1 MNLSSS
7 YSYHPQPQPY
17 LQPYGYVQLYNPQNS
32 MLPPYGAA
40 NPALLTVSTSVT
52 QPVPPQ
58 QASGATSLPAIS
70 PTTAA
75 IPTPTAASAP
85 PTAQTASIPPSDI
98 SLPSHTPTTTSA
110 SPTAQMAL
118 IPLSVPTSTTN
129 ISLSS
134 HIPTTTNST
143 PSHAPAS
150 QTLASAADVPPA
162 SQVPDSTANIP
173 TPDKATSD
181 SDDGAEEEPML
192 RSEGLPGLDEL
203 EACERMVKKFG
214 EWVLKDSKVEG
225 MEPSDFYEHMGEKVL
240 RAQRRKTCWNNYL
253 SYATS
258 PEFKQEELNRL
269 KGTKLEWDA
278 KGDTEARS
286 LIDVWNMIQEIKAVQ
301 KKGQRK
307 RTFKAAVAQ
316 LKKFAEY
323 LQNRY
328 NIHLWAILAG
338 GQIRSNQLY
347 TFVCGLHESAGFAKG
362 VLAVGKDD
370 IGELFQAWIFDRNA
384 AKFTNQQITAMA
396 HVRGLK
402 VTGPGIDE
410 EMGPPA
416 TATPPAQPSSPA
428 PSIKVHS
435 TTRTGAPGKKV
446 KKENVRDVSS
456 RNASCM
462 ETLNKLFKGTNL
474 PWSTLAAEWNSAS
487 KSPTIHRGY
496 TIRGQTS
503 TARPIVVSTVY
514 PQIPSKKG
522 STTSR
527 TTTSPLTS
535 IEDEASLSSPSAL
548 TTPKA
553 GPSKNLKP
561 ITMDEF
567 RNGGFSSLDPALL
580 KRPATSKSTGEGPPN
595 KKAAKQGSEAS

>member
-1 MNLSSS
+1 
-7 YSYHPQPQPY
+7 
-17 LQPYGYVQLYNPQNS
+17 
-32 MLPPYGAA
+32 
-40 NPALLTVSTSVT
+40 
-52 QPVPPQ
+52 
-58 QASGATSLPAIS
+58 
-70 PTTAA
+70 
-75 IPTPTAASAP
+75 
-85 PTAQTASIPPSDI
+85 
-98 SLPSHTPTTTSA
+98 
-110 SPTAQMAL
+110 
-118 IPLSVPTSTTN
+118 
-129 ISLSS
+129 
-134 HIPTTTNST
+134 
-143 PSHAPAS
+143 
-150 QTLASAADVPPA
+150 
-162 SQVPDSTANIP
+162 
-173 TPDKATSD
+173 
-181 SDDGAEEEPML
+181 
-192 RSEGLPGLDEL
+192 
-203 EACERMVKKFG
+203 
-214 EWVLKDSKVEG
+214 
-225 MEPSDFYEHMGEKVL
+225 
-240 RAQRRKTCWNNYL
+240 
-253 SYATS
+253 
-258 PEFKQEELNRL
+258 
-269 KGTKLEWDA
+269 
-278 KGDTEARS
+278 
-286 LIDVWNMIQEIKAVQ
+286 MIQEIKAVQ

-362 VLAVGKDD
+362 VRAVGEDD

-384 AKFTNQQITAMA
+384 AKFTNQQIAAMA

-446 KKENVRDVSS
+446 KKENVHDVIRDVVKK
-456 RNASCM
+456 RFAECM

-474 PWSTLAAEWNSAS
+474 LWSTLAAEWNSAS

-514 PQIPSKKG
+514 PQITNSIELKNNKVPVLVTAPNSKGEVVKIFHRDIDSLSKKKVKFEVDDSLPPASSSSRIALNRSAKNKQKPDYGNKDIEGDKTDMVPSEEEPLKPSSKSLKGTSNGLRKRVRNAQSASGTPSPSKKG